1 MEISSLWKDKIRRV
15 EKKDPDGTKYLYIGG
30 WREGKKNG
38 WGHETSSREVKIV
51 YSDCQ
56 VIFIF
61 IFCN

>member
-30 WREGKKNG
+30 WMEGKENG